1 MATPIGCSTFII
13 TYNLITGVPMNTP
26 QQHESINAFI
36 LICKHT
42 NVYFNK
48 HVLAA
53 IEMTSNR

>member
-1 MATPIGCSTFII
+1 
-13 TYNLITGVPMNTP
+13 MNTP

-53 IEMTSNR
+53 IEMTANR